1 MRELTAGRAIHVPVV
16 AALPDSAATE
26 REEFIREGIRSIVVV
41 SVGKV
46 GCREGFI
53 GFDSVRRE
61 RHWPRDI
68 LLGLRLVAQMFS
80 NAFRSREM
88 SDRLTELAFH
98 HALTGLGN
106 RRFLRECLSP
116 AVLPRQQ

>member
-1 MRELTAGRAIHVPVV
+1 MRKLTAGRAIHVPVV

-41 SVGKV
+41 PVGEV
-46 GCREGFI
+46 GCPEGFI

-68 LLGLRLVAQMFS
+68 LLWLRLVAQMFS

-88 SDRLTELAFH
+88 SDRLTRLAFH
-98 HALTGLGN
+98 DALTGMGN
-106 RRFLRECLSP
+106 RRLFGEALLNALACS
-116 AVLPRQQ
+116 